1 MGYQQ
6 QAENDQKKEN
16 GQADELLEEELEE
29 VVGGL
34 ATVSIPRCKLCHV
47 RIAVY
52 DMTVCAVCF
61 RTTQVSH
68 GGEDGQQ

>member
-1 MGYQQ
+1 MEHQ
-6 QAENDQKKEN
+6 QAENDHQE
-16 GQADELLEEELEE
+16 GSRPDDELLEVELEE

-34 ATVSIPRCKLCHV
+34 ATVSIPRCKLCYV

-61 RTTQVSH
+61 RKAQVSH
-68 GGEDGQQ
+68 GGEED

>member
-1 MGYQQ
+1 MEHQ
-6 QAENDQKKEN
+6 QAENNHKEEIR
-16 GQADELLEEELEE
+16 QVDELLEAELEE

-34 ATVSIPRCKLCHV
+34 ATVSIPRCRLCYV

-61 RTTQVSH
+61 RKTQVSH